1 MSPVP
6 ESIVV
11 GIVALV
17 IAFGIAGIIV
27 PVLPGGALLVAAAIL
42 GWAIWL
48 GESAGWVVFGIAAA
62 FIAIGLITKYA
73 IPGKHLK
80 DSGMPLSTQIAGG
93 ILAIIGFFVIPV
105 VGVFIGFPIGVFL
118 AELRRHGGNAGDAW
132 ASTWTALKAVGLFI
146 LIDALAATLA
156 TITWVVG
163 LFLT

>member
-1 MSPVP
+1 M
-6 ESIVV
+6 
-11 GIVALV
+11 V

-48 GESAGWVVFGIAAA
+48 GEPTGWVIFGISAA

-73 IPGKHLK
+73 IPGKRLK
-80 DSGMPLSTQIAGG
+80 DSGMPLSTQIVGA
-93 ILAIIGFFVIPV
+93 ILAVVGFFVIPV
-105 VGVFIGFPIGVFL
+105 VGVFVGFPLGVFL
-118 AELRRHGGNAGDAW
+118 AELRRHGGDAGEAR
-132 ASTWTALKAVGLFI
+132 ASTWNAMKAIGLFI
-146 LIDALAATLA
+146 LIDATAATLA

>member
-1 MSPVP
+1 MSLV
-6 ESIVV
+6 EVL
-11 GIVALV
+11 VALA

-27 PVLPGGALLVAAAIL
+27 PILPGGALLVAAAIL

-48 GESAGWVVFGIAAA
+48 GESTGWVVFGIAAA

-80 DSGMPLSTQIAGG
+80 DSGMPLSTQIVGG

-105 VGVFIGFPIGVFL
+105 VGLFIGFPLGVFL
-118 AELRRHGGNAGDAW
+118 AELRRHGGNAGEAW
-132 ASTWTALKAVGLFI
+132 ASTWTAMKAMGLFI

-156 TITWVVG
+156 SITWVVG

>member
-1 MSPVP
+1 M
-6 ESIVV
+6 
-11 GIVALV
+11 V

-48 GESAGWVVFGIAAA
+48 GESTGWVVFGISAA
-62 FIAIGLITKYA
+62 FIAIGLVTKYA

-80 DSGMPLSTQIAGG
+80 DSGMPLSTQIVGAV
-93 ILAIIGFFVIPV
+93 LAIVGFFVIPV
-105 VGVFIGFPIGVFL
+105 VGVFVGFPVGVFL

-132 ASTWTALKAVGLFI
+132 ASTWIALKAVGLFI
-146 LIDALAATLA
+146 LIDAVAATLA

>member
-1 MSPVP
+1 M
-6 ESIVV
+6 VV

>member
-1 MSPVP
+1 MSLVP
-6 ESIVV
+6 ESIIV
-11 GIVALV
+11 GLVALV

-48 GESAGWVVFGIAAA
+48 GESTGWVIFGISAA

-73 IPGKHLK
+73 IPGKRLK
-80 DSGMPLSTQIAGG
+80 DSGMPLSTQIVGA

-105 VGVFIGFPIGVFL
+105 VGVFVGFPIGVFL
-118 AELRRHGGNAGDAW
+118 AELRRHGGDVGEAW
-132 ASTWTALKAVGLFI
+132 TSTWTALKAMGLFI
-146 LIDALAATLA
+146 LIDAVAATLA

-163 LFLT
+163 LFIT

>member
-1 MSPVP
+1 MTLP
-6 ESIVV
+6 EWTVEV
-11 GIVALV
+11 LVALV

-48 GESAGWVVFGIAAA
+48 GEPTGWVIFGISAA
-62 FIAIGLITKYA
+62 FIAIGLVTKYA
-73 IPGKHLK
+73 IPGKRLK
-80 DSGMPLSTQIAGG
+80 DSGMPLSTQIVGA

-105 VGVFIGFPIGVFL
+105 VGVFVGFPLGVFL
-118 AELRRHGGNAGDAW
+118 AELRRHGGDAGDAW
-132 ASTWTALKAVGLFI
+132 ASTWHALKAIGLFI
-146 LIDALAATLA
+146 LIDATAATLA

>member
-1 MSPVP
+1 MSLV
-6 ESIVV
+6 EVL
-11 GIVALV
+11 VALV

-48 GESAGWVVFGIAAA
+48 GESTGWVIFGISAA
-62 FIAIGLITKYA
+62 FVAVGLITKYA
-73 IPGKHLK
+73 IPGKRLK
-80 DSGMPLSTQIAGG
+80 DSGMPLSTQIVGG

-105 VGVFIGFPIGVFL
+105 VGVFVGFPVGVFL
-118 AELRRHGGNAGDAW
+118 AELRRHGGDAAAAW
-132 ASTWTALKAVGLFI
+132 TSTWTALKAIGLFI
-146 LIDALAATLA
+146 LIDAIAATLA

>member
-1 MSPVP
+1 MSLV
-6 ESIVV
+6 EVL
-11 GIVALV
+11 VALV

-27 PVLPGGALLVAAAIL
+27 PILPGGALLVAAAIL

-48 GESAGWVVFGIAAA
+48 GETTGWVVFGIAAA

-80 DSGMPLSTQIAGG
+80 DSGMPLSTQIVGG

-105 VGVFIGFPIGVFL
+105 VGLFIGFPLGVFL
-118 AELRRHGGNAGDAW
+118 AELRRHGGNAGEAW
-132 ASTWTALKAVGLFI
+132 ASTWTAMKAMGLFI

-156 TITWVVG
+156 SITWVVG

>member
-1 MSPVP
+1 MSLV
-6 ESIVV
+6 EVL
-11 GIVALV
+11 VAMA

-48 GESAGWVVFGIAAA
+48 GESTGWVIFGISAA

-80 DSGMPLSTQIAGG
+80 DSGMPLSTQIVGAT
-93 ILAIIGFFVIPV
+93 LAIIGFFVIPV
-105 VGVFIGFPIGVFL
+105 VGLFVGFPIGVFL
-118 AELRRHGGNAGDAW
+118 AELRRHGGDAGEAW
-132 ASTWTALKAVGLFI
+132 ASTWTALKAMGLFI
-146 LIDALAATLA
+146 LIDATASTLA

-163 LFLT
+163 LVITP